1 MNQKILNYYSIRE
14 QYLNAEKRATL
25 LQAEREEIAVALEQ
39 AERARKQA
47 EYEAADARE
56 QANDLNA
63 QCSSLNGI
71 KRKLEGELQA
81 LHVSL
86 FL

>member
-1 MNQKILNYYSIRE
+1 
-14 QYLNAEKRATL
+14 LNAEKRATL
-25 LQAEREEIAVALEQ
+25 IQAERDEMAVALEQ

-47 EYEAADARE
+47 EYEAADARD

-63 QCSSLNGI
+63 QVSSLGGI

-81 LHVSL
+81 LHVS
-86 FL
+86 